1 MDKTVP
7 SADAAISD
15 LADGAVVMS
24 GGFGLCGNPE
34 NLIRAIHRRGTRGL
48 ILISN
53 NCGTDGKGLGVLLAN
68 GQVRKMISSYVGE
81 NKTFERQALS
91 GELEVDLVPQGTF
104 AERIRAA
111 GAGIAGFYTP
121 TGYGT
126 KAAEG
131 KETREIDGRMYV
143 LERPLAA
150 DFAFVKG
157 WKGDWLGNVAY
168 RKTTRNFNA
177 MMATAGRTTIAEVE
191 RLVEPGGLDPEMVV
205 TPALFV
211 DRILEGARYEKRIER
226 RTVQKPGETFE
237 APTPKV
243 ERIVRR
249 VAKELRDGFVVNL
262 GIGMPTLVS
271 NYVPPGVTIILHTE
285 NGMLH
290 YGAYPLAGEEDPD
303 LINAGKETITEMPG
317 CSYFSSADSF
327 AMVRGGHVDLTIL
340 GGLQVDEQGN
350 LANWMVPGKMMK
362 GMGGA
367 MDLVAGARRVV
378 VTMEHTTR
386 DGGAKILNRCTF
398 PLTGVR
404 VVHRI
409 VTDMAVIDVTTDG
422 LVLRE
427 IASDTTVEDVRRAT
441 EAKLLI
447 DPAAPPGRMD
457 G

>member
-1 MDKTVP
+1 MVST
-7 SADAAISD
+7 
-15 LADGAVVMS
+15 
-24 GGFGLCGNPE
+24 
-34 NLIRAIHRRGTRGL
+34 
-48 ILISN
+48 
-53 NCGTDGKGLGVLLAN
+53 
-68 GQVRKMISSYVGE
+68 YVGE
-81 NKTFERQALS
+81 NKTFEKLALS
-91 GELEVDLVPQGTF
+91 GELEVELVPQGTF

-143 LERPLAA
+143 LERPLGA

-157 WKGDWLGNVAY
+157 WKGDRLGNVAY
-168 RKTTRNFNA
+168 RKTTRNFNV
-177 MMATAGRTTIAEVE
+177 MMATAARTTIVEVE
-191 RLVEPGGLDPEMVV
+191 KLVEPGDLDPETVV

-226 RTVQKPGETFE
+226 RTVRQPGDAFE
-237 APTPKV
+237 APTPRV
-243 ERIVRR
+243 ERILRR
-249 VAKELRDGFVVNL
+249 VAKELGDGFVVNL
-262 GIGMPTLVS
+262 GIGMPTMVS
-271 NYVPPGVTIILHTE
+271 NYVPPGVTIVLHTE

-290 YGAYPLAGEEDPD
+290 YGPYPLAGREDAD

-317 CSYFSSADSF
+317 CCYFSSAESF

-340 GGLQVDEQGN
+340 GGLQVDERGN

-378 VTMEHTTR
+378 VTMEHRTK
-386 DGGAKILNRCTF
+386 DGGAKVLKQCTF

-404 VVHRI
+404 VVHRV
-409 VTDMAVIDVTTDG
+409 VTDLAVIDVTADG

-427 IASDTTVEDVRRAT
+427 IAPDTTVEAVRAAT
-441 EAKLLI
+441 EANLLI
-447 DPAAPPGRMD
+447 DPAAPPVPMETGGSM
-457 G
+457 